1 MAEHEQQEGRRRLIE
16 RDRDHDHGERRA
28 EYEQGEWQQA
38 QDPLARSRRQAMEEN
53 SRPGGDPQPGL
64 NPQNEAWQR
73 EKQMIGQDAD
83 QPGKPRTWKR
93 SDQAQRNPGAG
104 DAAPAGRDGVSIPA
118 GNTDDDGE
126 DAGTDTSDVRRPL
139 RRDELP
145 DSGDVTQG

>member
-1 MAEHEQQEGRRRLIE
+1 MAEHDQQGGRRRLIE
-16 RDRDHDHGERRA
+16 RDRDRDHGERRA

-53 SRPGGDPQPGL
+53 SGGDPVPGIGS
-64 NPQNEAWQR
+64 QNEAWQR

-93 SDQAQRNPGAG
+93 SDQAQRNPGGG
-104 DAAPAGRDGVSIPA
+104 DAAPAGRDGVSMPP

-126 DAGTDTSDVRRPL
+126 DAGTDTSDV
-139 RRDELP
+139 
-145 DSGDVTQG
+145 